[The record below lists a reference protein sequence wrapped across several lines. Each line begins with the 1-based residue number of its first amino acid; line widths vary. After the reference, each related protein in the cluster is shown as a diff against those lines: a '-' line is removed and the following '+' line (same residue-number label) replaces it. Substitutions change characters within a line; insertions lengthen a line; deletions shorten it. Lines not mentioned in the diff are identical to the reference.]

1 MTLLT
6 QEQIEKII
14 ELRKNTTMDN
24 ASVAAQLG
32 LKKGVI
38 IRVVCMA
45 RKRGVRIPRSKRLS
59 SKQSQ
64 FEKAIQKFL

>member
-14 ELRKNTTMDN
+14 ELRKTTTMDN

-32 LKKGVI
+32 LRKGTVANI
-38 IRVVCMA
+38 VSKA
-45 RKRGVRIPRSKRLS
+45 RKNGVHIPRYPMPHSRE
-59 SKQSQ
+59 SQ
-64 FEKAIQKFL
+64 FKKAIAKFL